1 MSEGDHTNDA
11 TEHTTTGEENLANQG
26 SENVEG
32 GEGLKAGAGAEGG
45 DVHGDEASD
54 EVKINEDGQ
63 KRAFG
68 EQEEG
73 EEDGEEYDDEEEYD
87 DDEGKPTN
95 LLRRNFPPPSTWA
108 LRGPSFPPRPLSF
121 CRFSLPAPRL
131 TASFSYSYSFPLH
144 LSTFI

>member
-45 DVHGDEASD
+45 DVHGDEATD

-87 DDEGKPTN
+87 DDEGKPTCAAAIFF
-95 LLRRNFPPPSTWA
+95 LHPLGRYADRLSPPA
-108 LRGPSFPPRPLSF
+108 HYHFAA
-121 CRFSLPAPRL
+121 SLFLCLDSA
-131 TASFSYSYSFPLH
+131 ASLFYSFIHIHSP
-144 LSTFI
+144 SV

>member
-45 DVHGDEASD
+45 DVHGDEATD

-87 DDEGKPTN
+87 DDEGKPTCAAAIFF
-95 LLRRNFPPPSTWA
+95 LHPLGRYVDRLFPPPIII
-108 LRGPSFPPRPLSF
+108 LPLL
-121 CRFSLPAPRL
+121 CA
-131 TASFSYSYSFPLH
+131 
-144 LSTFI
+144 